1 MYSIFD
7 QKTLPGMPTVAYSKA
22 NATDH
27 KVTAAMSKPND
38 VPPGIARRF
47 HATNATTAAMIA
59 VKAQM
64 IAYDVTSKV
73 IV

>member
-7 QKTLPGMPTVAYSKA
+7 QKTLPGIPTIAYSKEYP
-22 NATDH
+22 TDQ
-27 KVTAAMSKPND
+27 KVTAAMSKAND
-38 VPPGIARRF
+38 VPPGVVRRF
-47 HATNATTAAMIA
+47 HATNATMAAMIA